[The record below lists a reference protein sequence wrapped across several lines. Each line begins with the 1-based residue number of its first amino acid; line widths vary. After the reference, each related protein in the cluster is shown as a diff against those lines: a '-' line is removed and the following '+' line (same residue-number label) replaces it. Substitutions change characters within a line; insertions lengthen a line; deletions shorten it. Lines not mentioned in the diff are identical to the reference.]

1 MQKWQQIAIK
11 TNVKHCDYVVTMVAD
26 SGDSGSNLACSLWSR
41 VVVLDAL
48 STEQVLF
55 CMWCLLWLAVRAW
68 PPVLSRPNFSSDF
81 MFTESLSPR
90 HVRVHICVKIR
101 SPPQVVLGRVLST
114 LFFWDKNSPWL
125 RIDLFNWTSCLQSP
139 RESGSCPCPS
149 PSAVMTGL
157 HHGSGNGLTLG
168 AHPCLQAPCPL
179 SSLSTHVSFLSN
191 LILRNFPSKTYIP
204 PHYCSCKRICV
215 FRF

>member
-1 MQKWQQIAIK
+1 MHSVQNKYSSACGVCCDWQWGLDHLSSLGL
-11 TNVKHCDYVVTMVAD
+11 TSPLT
-26 SGDSGSNLACSLWSR
+26 SCSLR
-41 VVVLDAL
+41 A
-48 STEQVLF
+48 
-55 CMWCLLWLAVRAW
+55 CLPAMCVC
-68 PPVLSRPNFSSDF
+68 
-81 MFTESLSPR
+81 T
-90 HVRVHICVKIR
+90 CVKIR